1 MSDPSRGK
9 IREIDPCPSKK
20 IAFVDLVPGL
30 EGFTGFV
37 AGASAPANPVNP
49 FKPVPVRAVGLF
61 AGGNTH
67 SVHSKQPQ
75 RTLSVPQGDV
85 GLALNGQFNRAP
97 CLGVGEIGDPAF
109 E

>member
-9 IREIDPCPSKK
+9 TREIDPCPSEK

-37 AGASAPANPVNP
+37 AGATAPANPVNP

-61 AGGNTH
+61 TGAMSIAHTAGGLRGR
-67 SVHSKQPQ
+67 SAS
-75 RTLSVPQGDV
+75 L
-85 GLALNGQFNRAP
+85 RAR
-97 CLGVGEIGDPAF
+97 LV
-109 E
+109 